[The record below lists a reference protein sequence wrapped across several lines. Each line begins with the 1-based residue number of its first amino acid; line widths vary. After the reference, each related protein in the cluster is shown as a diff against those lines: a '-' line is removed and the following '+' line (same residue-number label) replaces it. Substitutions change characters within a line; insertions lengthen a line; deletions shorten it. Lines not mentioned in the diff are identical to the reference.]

1 MPDLLFLE
9 LKSSTKHAGNMSLL
23 FSCGQNLKS
32 SSNHDRHHFDR
43 EGQRILGGR
52 YYDAFK
58 SL

>member
-1 MPDLLFLE
+1 MPDLLFPE
-9 LKSSTKHAGNMSLL
+9 LKSSTKQAGNMSLQL
-23 FSCGQNLKS
+23 SCGQNLKS
-32 SSNHDRHHFDR
+32 SSNRDRHHFDR

>member
-1 MPDLLFLE
+1 MRLQL
-9 LKSSTKHAGNMSLL
+9 
-23 FSCGQNLKS
+23 SCGQNLKS